1 MIDSH
6 CTALL
11 RGIEGGKK
19 HGDLRST
26 RDAILA
32 TRLYGFAP
40 HHTVLVSYRWSGRLQ
55 YAADAVPVQYR
66 TVFTLAIR
74 YLRQPRIGL
83 VRQVNRIVHT
93 S

>member
-55 YAADAVPVQYR
+55 YAADAVPVQYG
-66 TVFTLAIR
+66 TVPYLLLQFAIS
-74 YLRQPRIGL
+74 
-83 VRQVNRIVHT
+83 VNLG
-93 S
+93 